1 MMHRYLVERTF
12 TAEAGISLPGSDDL
26 PETQTAFAAN
36 NAHEEVVWVCSYLS
50 PDRAKSFCIYDAPN
64 PESIRRASMRNSL
77 PIDRITEVSVLSTE
91 LRARQEHPFADNLP
105 AGQGVGDPS
114 YPLTGK

>member
-1 MMHRYLVERTF
+1 MHRYLVERTF
-12 TAEAGISLPGSDDL
+12 TAEAGISLPGSDD
-26 PETQTAFAAN
+26 PPGTQIAFAAN
-36 NAHEEVVWVCSYLS
+36 NAHEEVVWVCSYFS

-77 PIDRITEVSVLSTE
+77 PIDRITQVSVLSTE
-91 LRARQEHPFADNLP
+91 LWVRQEHHFADHLQ

-114 YPLTGK
+114 HPLTGN